1 MVIGRFW
8 LVLILLV
15 FVGEGSSF
23 AQEIATR
30 PVKTIVILPAP
41 ESVSRRYLAVLEPKE
56 VVELSF
62 EVGGALGPVGVE
74 IGQSVSKGEVLVSLD
89 KDPLQY
95 EVERAAASLSEA
107 RAANENAQ
115 ANLERQ
121 QQLFER
127 GTITK
132 VALDASRPKQIRP
145 MRVKHRQMLLL
156 RQQIAICRC
165 LNLRHLL
172 TAP

>member
-41 ESVSRRYLAVLEPKE
+41 ESVSRRYPAVLEPKE

-62 EVGGALGPVGVE
+62 EVGGRSALLASKLDRVFPRVTFWFRWTKTLCNMRSS
-74 IGQSVSKGEVLVSLD
+74 GQ
-89 KDPLQY
+89 Q
-95 EVERAAASLSEA
+95 R
-107 RAANENAQ
+107 R
-115 ANLERQ
+115 
-121 QQLFER
+121 
-127 GTITK
+127 
-132 VALDASRPKQIRP
+132 
-145 MRVKHRQMLLL
+145 
-156 RQQIAICRC
+156 
-165 LNLRHLL
+165 
-172 TAP
+172 